1 MVEDVVELKET
12 DHIFDLPHFIL
23 SVRVHSLDFE
33 RHRLFLEFSLGNVH
47 GGHCLLFF
55 FSEVNVDG

>member
-23 SVRVHSLDFE
+23 SVRVYSLDFE
-33 RHRLFLEFSLGNVH
+33 RHRLFLELSLSNVH
-47 GGHCLLFF
+47 GSHCLLFF
-55 FSEVNVDG
+55 FRELNVNG